1 MNDLCDFQRV
11 ELLMA
16 LPPAPGD
23 VQPSELMDPMKAL
36 MLLEQ
41 LDQLSILFMH
51 SFLTHLP
58 VNIRAHCVLFCHDRV
73 AGGCCQ
79 ARKRF

>member
-16 LPPAPGD
+16 LL
-23 VQPSELMDPMKAL
+23 QPSELMDPMKAL

-58 VNIRAHCVLFCHDRV
+58 VDIRAHCVLFCHDRV